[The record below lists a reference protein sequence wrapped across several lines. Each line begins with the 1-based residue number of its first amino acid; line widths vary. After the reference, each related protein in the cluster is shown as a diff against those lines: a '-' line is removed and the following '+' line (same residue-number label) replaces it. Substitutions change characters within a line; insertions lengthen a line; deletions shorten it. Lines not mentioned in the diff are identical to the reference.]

1 MICSRC
7 GKECAAVRFY
17 GYASYGILE
26 DALSEGTSAISY
38 CCGASIIYESL
49 IKGIKVIKTNK
60 FIKIKGII

>member
-7 GKECAAVRFY
+7 GKECLAIRFY
-17 GYASYGILE
+17 GYAPYSSYIQSVE
-26 DALSEGTSAISY
+26 SS